1 VELYGEFLDL
11 KLFFKVAK
19 ESAAGTLVL
28 PAAIIATWSRW
39 HRTGRAHPPR
49 CSSAVEELIKR
60 RTPGLVWPW
69 ARGRDAWSRDSLGLS
84 ASSITEMS
92 FSCRGI
98 GRWRK
103 QSSNC

>member
-69 ARGRDAWSRDSLGLS
+69 ARGRDAWSRDSLGWTLRVFNHGDVFFLS
-84 ASSITEMS
+84 WHWQMEEAIE
-92 FSCRGI
+92 
-98 GRWRK
+98 
-103 QSSNC
+103 